1 MALTYNEDGTTSY
14 SIAQR
19 KEALKKE
26 TRDKSDIE
34 KLKEISGLKKR
45 TEKRRNEK

>member
-19 KEALKKE
+19 KETVKKGIKE
-26 TRDKSDIE
+26 KEDIE

-45 TEKRRNEK
+45 TEKKKK